1 MYTCFPQTRWNRY
14 NTMYKNSVYWK
25 LEYFIEIAAVFCR
38 DKQNTFRGRR
48 YSYTELIPAISHIHI
63 SFT

>member
-1 MYTCFPQTRWNRY
+1 
-14 NTMYKNSVYWK
+14 MYKNSVYWK